1 MGKEGRSVLAGTDE
15 RQDTVP
21 QAIKLAEWRV
31 VLEEEL
37 TKLRECGIYPTF
49 PCKNI
54 RMISFCCAVVS
65 SCVFWMKAKERKV
78 LFVAAVVFVPRI

>member
-21 QAIKLAEWRV
+21 QEIKLAEWRV

-37 TKLRECGIYPTF
+37 TKLRECGIYPTIS
-49 PCKNI
+49 CKNI
-54 RMISFCCAVVS
+54 RMISFCVIVS
-65 SCVFWMKAKERKV
+65 SRVFWMKAKERKV